1 MCMDPSDSM
10 NVAPEVID
18 AVEVPLANV
27 VTDSL
32 NPLLEEMQ
40 GTLPGKKINSI

>member
-10 NVAPEVID
+10 NVAPEVLE

-27 VTDSL
+27 ATDSL

-40 GTLPGKKINSI
+40 GALPGK